1 MDARSV
7 PSFDLNLENIALEQD
22 QGEELLRLK
31 HDYSDQGVLGVDE
44 DGDGGPDKEG
54 IAAKKFGNSNAV
66 GTGHK
71 GYSAVGT
78 GGHQGGSGAVGTG
91 GQQGGSRTAG
101 RPGAADSS
109 EFKKSPCERV
119 QG

>member
-7 PSFDLNLENIALEQD
+7 PSFDLNIENIALEQE

-44 DGDGGPDKEG
+44 DGDG
-54 IAAKKFGNSNAV
+54 NAV

-78 GGHQGGSGAVGTG
+78 GGYQEGSGAVGTG

-109 EFKKSPCERV
+109 ESIKLPCERV